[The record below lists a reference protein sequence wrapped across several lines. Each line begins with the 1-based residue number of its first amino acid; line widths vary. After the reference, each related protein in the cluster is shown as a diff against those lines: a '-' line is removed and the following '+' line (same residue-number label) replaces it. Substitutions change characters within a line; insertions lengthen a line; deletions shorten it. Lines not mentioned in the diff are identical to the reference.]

1 MQIRRGNAATH
12 AGRPDTQERRAAGTP
27 GPTAMPARSARLSIF
42 PTSRGDAGSPDS
54 EASSAGR
61 PRIRTLAKLGLF
73 AAGAGVGVAM
83 MTGCSS
89 GVAGQATGASS
100 PPAAPSSSGQSTDPT
115 PTDSPTVSST
125 VQDPSTSAASPT
137 SVPSLPQPSTLSV
150 PAAQFALDQACEKEA
165 LLVAAQLPPSNP
177 DLARAQQTFVQKYE
191 TLIGQGRALKP
202 ALDAY
207 MIEEESATG
216 PDGKVVPE
224 PPEIRSARDAQMNAD
239 IELLRAEVQQ
249 DPTNG
254 ELQDELKQER
264 LSLQRADST
273 IPAASPDQSGSV
285 QLPSWLS
292 PG

>member
-1 MQIRRGNAATH
+1 
-12 AGRPDTQERRAAGTP
+12 
-27 GPTAMPARSARLSIF
+27 
-42 PTSRGDAGSPDS
+42 
-54 EASSAGR
+54 
-61 PRIRTLAKLGLF
+61 
-73 AAGAGVGVAM
+73 
-83 MTGCSS
+83 
-89 GVAGQATGASS
+89 
-100 PPAAPSSSGQSTDPT
+100 
-115 PTDSPTVSST
+115 
-125 VQDPSTSAASPT
+125 
-137 SVPSLPQPSTLSV
+137 
-150 PAAQFALDQACEKEA
+150 
-165 LLVAAQLPPSNP
+165 
-177 DLARAQQTFVQKYE
+177 
-191 TLIGQGRALKP
+191 
-202 ALDAY
+202 

-292 PG
+292 PS

>member
-1 MQIRRGNAATH
+1 MQIRRGNAATD
-12 AGRPDTQERRAAGTP
+12 AGRAETQERRAAGTP
-27 GPTAMPARSARLSIF
+27 GPTAMPTRSARLSIF

-54 EASSAGR
+54 EASTAGR
-61 PRIRTLAKLGLF
+61 PRIRTLARLGLV

-100 PPAAPSSSGQSTDPT
+100 PPAAPSSSGQSTDPA

-165 LLVAAQLPPSNP
+165 LLVAAQVPPSNP

-254 ELQDELKQER
+254 ELQDELKQEQ

>member
-1 MQIRRGNAATH
+1 LT
-12 AGRPDTQERRAAGTP
+12 
-27 GPTAMPARSARLSIF
+27 
-42 PTSRGDAGSPDS
+42 
-54 EASSAGR
+54 
-61 PRIRTLAKLGLF
+61 KLGLF

-83 MTGCSS
+83 MAGCSSS
-89 GVAGQATGASS
+89 GVAGQPTGASS
-100 PPAAPSSSGQSTDPT
+100 PSSSGQSTDPM

-125 VQDPSTSAASPT
+125 VQDPSASAASPT

-254 ELQDELKQER
+254 KLQDELKQER

-292 PG
+292 PS